1 MRFSACKRVYVKS
14 PFSPLCLL
22 LTGLFNTV
30 NHVFDSGGETPLE
43 PAGYTSTSSVAHAGS
58 GDNVAATAPG
68 PSFSSPASTGGVRS
82 HPSLDSEAMVD
93 AALANMLHDVE
104 EPPSLPPLSDL
115 AAGPM
120 HAHSHSHAATHAAL
134 DIFDAL

>member
-1 MRFSACKRVYVKS
+1 MQESVRQVSVQS
-14 PFSPLCLL
+14 PVPFADGPHK
-22 LTGLFNTV
+22 TV

-43 PAGYTSTSSVAHAGS
+43 PAGYASTSSVAHAGD
-58 GDNVAATAPG
+58 GDNVAAVAPG
-68 PSFSSPASTGGVRS
+68 PSFSSPPSSGGMRS

-120 HAHSHSHAATHAAL
+120 HVHPHPHAATHAAL